1 MPEFGSA
8 GCACDLAGRV
18 VSVGGIRG
26 ECRCSGGVFFFRFD
40 WFGSLVIREVGAIHL
55 AAAVGSSGCARA
67 C

>member
-1 MPEFGSA
+1 M
-8 GCACDLAGRV
+8 
-18 VSVGGIRG
+18 GGIRG
-26 ECRCSGGVFFFRFD
+26 ECRCSGGVFFSLFE